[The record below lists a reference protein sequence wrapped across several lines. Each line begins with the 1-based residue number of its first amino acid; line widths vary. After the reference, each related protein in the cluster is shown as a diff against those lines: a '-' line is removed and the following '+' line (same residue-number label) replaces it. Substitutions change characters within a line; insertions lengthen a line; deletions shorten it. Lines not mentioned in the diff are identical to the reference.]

1 MTNKHL
7 TFTQRYSIE
16 VMLKAKVKKKD
27 IWSALK
33 IPESTFYRELKRNS
47 KKRVYNA
54 KHAQMLTTERKRDQH
69 IKTQFTDSMV
79 RLITSKLVLFWS
91 PEQIVGWC
99 KTNSIQM
106 VSHTRIYQY
115 IKEDKAIGGKL
126 HTYLRHQKRYKKK
139 YGSSNSRGQIPDR
152 VPIEQRPNVVE
163 QKSRIGDFE
172 IDLIIG
178 KGHKG
183 AQLTIVDRMTSYT
196 IIQTLTS
203 KRATEVQ
210 KAIVSALMPYKS
222 IIKTITND
230 NGKEFSLHKLTAK
243 QLNAKVFFCNP
254 YASYER
260 GLNEYINKLI
270 RQFYPKQMELDNIKQ
285 SQNIN
290 LMDLL
295 NKRPRK
301 KLKFQTPEKIFFT
314 IFESENKKLALAG

>member
-1 MTNKHL
+1 MRNKHL

-16 VMLKAKVKKKD
+16 MMLKANVKKKD
-27 IWSALK
+27 IWSSLK
-33 IPESTFYRELKRNS
+33 IPESTFYRELKRNI
-47 KKRVYNA
+47 KKNNYNA
-54 KHAQMLTTERKRDQH
+54 EHAQMLATERKQDQH
-69 IKTQFTDSMV
+69 MKTRLTDSMV
-79 RLITSKLVLFWS
+79 RLITSKLSLFWS

-99 KTNSIQM
+99 KIHSIQM
-106 VSHTRIYQY
+106 VSHTKIYNY
-115 IKEDKAIGGKL
+115 IKEEKANGGNL
-126 HTYLRHQKRYKKK
+126 FSYLRHQKRYKKK

-152 VPIEQRPNVVE
+152 VPIEQRPDIVE

-203 KRATEVQ
+203 KRASEVQ
-210 KAIVSALMPYKS
+210 KAIVSALTPYKS

-230 NGKEFSLHKLTAK
+230 NGKEFSGHKITAK
-243 QLNAKVFFCNP
+243 ELNADVFFCNP

-270 RQFYPKQMELDNIKQ
+270 RQFYPKQMELNNIKQ
-285 SQNIN
+285 SQN
-290 LMDLL
+290 LEVMDLL

-301 KLKFQTPEKIFFT
+301 KLEFQTPEKVFFT
-314 IFESENKKLALAG
+314 MFNLENKKLALAS

>member
-1 MTNKHL
+1 MRNKHL

-16 VMLKAKVKKKD
+16 VMLRAKVKKKE
-27 IWSALK
+27 IWSSLN

-47 KKRVYNA
+47 KKNTYNA
-54 KHAQMLTTERKRDQH
+54 EYAQMLATERKRDQH
-69 IKTQFTDSMV
+69 MKTRLTDSMI
-79 RLITSKLVLFWS
+79 RIITSKLHLFWS

-99 KTNSIQM
+99 KVNSIRM
-106 VSHTRIYQY
+106 VSHTKIYQY
-115 IKEDKAIGGKL
+115 INDDKGDGGKL

-139 YGSSNSRGQIPDR
+139 YGNPDSRGSIPDK
-152 VPIEQRPNVVE
+152 VPIEQRDDIVE

-183 AQLTIVDRMTSYT
+183 AQLTMVDRMTSFT

-203 KRATEVQ
+203 KRAQEVQ
-210 KAIVSALMPYKS
+210 KAIVSALGPYKS

-243 QLNAKVFFCNP
+243 QLNADVFFCNP

-270 RQFYPKQMELDNIKQ
+270 RQFYPKQMELNNIKQ
-285 SQNIN
+285 SKN
-290 LMDLL
+290 LEIMDLL

-301 KLKFQTPEKIFFT
+301 KLNFQTPEKVFFT
-314 IFESENKKLALAG
+314 MFNLENEKLALAS

>member
-1 MTNKHL
+1 MINKHL

-27 IWSALK
+27 IWSSLK
-33 IPESTFYRELKRNS
+33 VPESTFYRELKRNS
-47 KKRVYNA
+47 KKTIYNA
-54 KHAQMLTTERKRDQH
+54 EYAQMLATERKRDQH
-69 IKTQFTDSMV
+69 MKTQLTDSMA
-79 RLITSKLVLFWS
+79 RLIASRLLLFWS

-115 IKEDKAIGGKL
+115 IKEDKALGGSL
-126 HTYLRHQKRYKKK
+126 YTYLRHQKRYKKK
-139 YGSSNSRGQIPDR
+139 YGSSSSRGQIPDR

-203 KRATEVQ
+203 KRAPEVQ

-243 QLNAKVFFCNP
+243 QLNTKVFFCNP

-290 LMDLL
+290 IMDLL

-314 IFESENKKLALAG
+314 MFDLENKKLALAS